1 MRKIILAASA
11 ATLCMATSG
20 TSLMAQ
26 APDPAAPPAAAAP
39 AVRDPQTLAA
49 LDKMGAALR
58 KLTSFEVRTDTTE
71 ERVLTTGQKI
81 QYGGFTDIKA
91 QMPNK
96 LRVDRINDRQAR
108 SLYFDGT
115 TMTIFSPRIG
125 FYGTVPASGTIREAV
140 GQVAEKYAIE
150 TPLADLFAW
159 GEDPTLANK
168 ITSAF
173 YVGAET
179 VGGLACDQY
188 AMRQQDVDWQ
198 VWIRQKGEALPCK
211 LVITSTDDPSMP
223 QYSAR
228 FTWITQE
235 AHAASIFTFVPP
247 KGSHKI
253 PLEMAPSQTAVAQ

>member
-1 MRKIILAASA
+1 MRKIILAAGA
-11 ATLCMATSG
+11 ATLFLG
-20 TSLMAQ
+20 TPSAGLMAQ
-26 APDPAAPPAAAAP
+26 TPEVAAPADAAP
-39 AVRDPQTLAA
+39 AVRDPESLAA

-58 KLTSFEVRTDTTE
+58 KLKSFEVRSDTTE

-81 QYGGFTDIKA
+81 QYGGYADIKA

-96 LRVDRINDRQAR
+96 LRIDRINDRQAR

-115 TMTIFSPRIG
+115 TLTIYSPRIG
-125 FYGTVPASGTIREAV
+125 FYGSAPAAGTIREAV
-140 GQVAEKYAIE
+140 AAVADRYNIE

-179 VGGLACDQY
+179 VGANACDQY
-188 AMRQQDVDWQ
+188 AMRQPDVDWQ

-223 QYSAR
+223 QYSAV
-228 FTWITQE
+228 FTWIPQQ
-235 AHAASIFTFVPP
+235 AHAASVFTFVPP

-253 PLEMAPSQTAVAQ
+253 PLKEATPQAAAAQ